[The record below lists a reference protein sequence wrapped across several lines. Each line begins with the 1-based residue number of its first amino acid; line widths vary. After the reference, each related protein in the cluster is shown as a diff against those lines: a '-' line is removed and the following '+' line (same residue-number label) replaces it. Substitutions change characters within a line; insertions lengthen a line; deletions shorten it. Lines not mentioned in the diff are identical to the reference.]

1 MTAARQL
8 PLHEEPR
15 SRTATRR
22 GTGRPA
28 RARTTGGTGLG
39 LAISLEDARLHGG
52 WLEAWGEPGQGAC
65 FRLTLPLD
73 RAQGFTES
81 PLPLEPDQSGQWTGS
96 GFRSYRPG
104 DDDPGL
110 LAVNNRAFS
119 WHADQGGWDAEDL
132 ATRTSADWFRPEDLL
147 VHDADDGSGIDG
159 FCWTRFHPPADD
171 SPALGEIF
179 AIATDPDRPRR
190 GLGRA
195 LAVAGLEHQTR
206 RGATVATLYV
216 EGDNVPAQRLYES
229 MGFALHR
236 RQVGYVPN
244 GVTVPGDP
252 ANTGD
257 RSAT

>member
-1 MTAARQL
+1 MD
-8 PLHEEPR
+8 EPR
-15 SRTATRR
+15 RIPAEHRADALLWCGADEGPPTGAGDPVRHLDELRR
-22 GTGRPA
+22 
-28 RARTTGGTGLG
+28 
-39 LAISLEDARLHGG
+39 
-52 WLEAWGEPGQGAC
+52 
-65 FRLTLPLD
+65 
-73 RAQGFTES
+73 
-81 PLPLEPDQSGQWTGS
+81 PLPLEPEQSGRSRAS

-104 DDDPGL
+104 ADDAAL
-110 LAVNNRAFS
+110 LDINNRAFA

-236 RQVGYVPN
+236 RQVGYVPS